1 MSGTPEPAAPA
12 SPAASDP
19 DSDAVPGDGRDETET
34 ERLDRNWNEILQEL
48 RVVQTGTQILTGFL
62 LTVAFQQR
70 FDELDGYQ
78 VSVYLVLV
86 ALAALATLLALTPVS
101 MHRALFRHRAKPQL
115 VRTGNLL
122 LKITLLAVLLTLAG
136 TALLIFDIVAGHPAG
151 FVAGGAV
158 LVLGLAAWFVFPAFA
173 RMRTRGIE
181 DGS

>member
-1 MSGTPEPAAPA
+1 MSGAPDPAER
-12 SPAASDP
+12 SPRAGLDDP
-19 DSDAVPGDGRDETET
+19 DRDAIPGDGRDETEA

-78 VSVYLVLV
+78 VTVYLVLV

-101 MHRALFRHRAKPQL
+101 MHRALFRRQAKPQL

-122 LKITLLAVLLTLAG
+122 LKFTLLAVLLTLAG

-158 LVLGLAAWFVFPAFA
+158 LLLGLAAWFAFPALA
-173 RMRTRGIE
+173 RIRTRDAG
-181 DGS
+181 